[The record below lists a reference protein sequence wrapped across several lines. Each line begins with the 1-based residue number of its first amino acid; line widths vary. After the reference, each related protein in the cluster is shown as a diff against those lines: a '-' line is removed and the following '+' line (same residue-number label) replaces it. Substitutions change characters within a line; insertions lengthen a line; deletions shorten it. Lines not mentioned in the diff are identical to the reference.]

1 MFGSKKIQELESQ
14 LSSANGK
21 LEQANKEKEELKSSL
36 EAAQSKIS
44 ELEAKLS
51 NTNALEKQAR
61 ATIAEYEGLKDL
73 YSRKIDEF
81 ESSREEKEQE
91 FARHSAI
98 QRFDLENEIKENR
111 EANQNYVSETVKT
124 FSDSYNYYLN
134 QIKLLMDALS
144 DVASHAGEVLF
155 SEPNDDLKTRI
166 GQQMA
171 EKVKAE
177 TDPLRN
183 EDGDLILIG
192 SPEEEIP
199 ADSDEEADAEVDA
212 ETEEAAAEADE
223 AADAEAE
230 EAAVEA
236 DEAAAEADEAA
247 AEADEA
253 ADAEAE
259 EAAVEADETAA
270 EAEAVEEAEAESDA
284 ESNEDTASNSNEDTA
299 SDSNEDAD
307 AENS

>member
-212 ETEEAAAEADE
+212 ETEEAAS
-223 AADAEAE
+223 
-230 EAAVEA
+230 
-236 DEAAAEADEAA
+236 EADEAA

-270 EAEAVEEAEAESDA
+270 EAEAVEEAKAESDA
-284 ESNEDTASNSNEDTA
+284 ESNEDTA